1 VIAVQQ
7 VTRRRRDVEADVLHA
22 CAARE
27 AAVGRHDID
36 SVVGLNAWIDQLRAE
51 LATLLLAQ
59 RGI

>member
-7 VTRRRRDVEADVLHA
+7 VTRRSRDVEADILHA

-36 SVVGLNAWIDQLRAE
+36 SVAGLIAWIDQLRTE
-51 LATLLLAQ
+51 LATLLPTQ
-59 RGI
+59 RGV